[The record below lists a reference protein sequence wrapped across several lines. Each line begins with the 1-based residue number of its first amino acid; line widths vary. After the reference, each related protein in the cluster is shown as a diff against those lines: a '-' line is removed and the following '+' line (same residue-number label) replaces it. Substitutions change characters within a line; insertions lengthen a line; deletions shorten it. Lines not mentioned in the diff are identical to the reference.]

1 MGPRYLGRKVLQ
13 AIVTIVFVVILN
25 FMLFRTDARV
35 ARADPAPQPAPQPAD
50 DRGRPREV
58 GPRQAAAAASTSRSS
73 RRRSGS
79 TPRTSCSRTSSRP
92 RAGDFGLSFQFRG
105 QSVVDVI
112 GVRFWPTIILIGLAE
127 LIAIVVGLALGSMA
141 GWKRGGRLDR
151 VGNGASL
158 ILYSMPYFVIGMPL
172 IIIFAVEPGLVPDLR
187 DALAGRPLR
196 VVPVD
201 QLLDF
206 AQHLVLPLAT
216 VSLGLIGGYSILM
229 RSSIIET
236 RSEDY
241 VTTARA
247 KGLTDRSILRAHA
260 FPNAL
265 LPTVTVIAI
274 NLGYVVAG
282 AITAEIVF
290 NWPGLGT
297 LTVDALSDR
306 DYPVLQGIFLL
317 VSVFVDPGQP
327 RRRPDLRPARS
338 AGPDV
343 SATATPIDVRGERW
357 RLRGRNARDFARRYA
372 QRSDG
377 VIGLAD
383 PRRVHRCRRCSRP
396 CSSARSRPPRRRRAR
411 PSNRRARPT
420 SSGPTTSVG
429 TSSTRRSTGRG
440 SR

>member
-25 FMLFRTDARV
+25 FMLFRLMPGSPERVLLRNPHLDAQAIAA
-35 ARADPAPQPAPQPAD
+35 ARAKWGLDKPLLPLELSIIPPSIKLNPESQFLAYLKST
-50 DRGRPREV
+50 
-58 GPRQAAAAASTSRSS
+58 AS
-73 RRRSGS
+73 
-79 TPRTSCSRTSSRP
+79 
-92 RAGDFGLSFQFRG
+92 GDFGESFQFRG
-105 QSVVDVI
+105 ETVVDVI
-112 GVRFWPTIILIGLAE
+112 EGSFWPTIILIGLAE
-127 LIAIVVGLALGSMA
+127 IIAISVGLTLGSEA

-151 VGNGASL
+151 VGNGISL

-172 IIIFAVEPGLVPDLR
+172 IIIFAVELGWFPTSGMLSPG
-187 DALAGRPLR
+187 AQYQS
-196 VVPVD
+196 PVD

-206 AQHLVLPLAT
+206 ARHLVLPLAT

-297 LTVDALSDR
+297 LTVDALAAR

-317 VSVFVDPGQP
+317 ISIAVVLANLGA
-327 RRRPDLRPARS
+327 DLIY
-338 AGPDV
+338 G
-343 SATATPIDVRGERW
+343 
-357 RLRGRNARDFARRYA
+357 RL
-372 QRSDG
+372 
-377 VIGLAD
+377 D
-383 PRRVHRCRRCSRP
+383 PRVQ
-396 CSSARSRPPRRRRAR
+396 A
-411 PSNRRARPT
+411 
-420 SSGPTTSVG
+420 
-429 TSSTRRSTGRG
+429 
-440 SR
+440 